1 MNDEQPLEKPATLA
15 QLEESWQVVEK
26 PFVSTAPFIGPIL
39 VWLRTTWNNVATK
52 WYVRAILQQQNEF
65 NRLAVRHQEYLQE
78 RFWEMDRRLID
89 QDRDQSVLSHNLAEL
104 SAGLNQMNRLL
115 QSIDERLARLEGRQ

>member
-1 MNDEQPLEKPATLA
+1 MNDEQSLEMPLTLV
-15 QLEESWQVVEK
+15 QLETSWQIAEK
-26 PFVSTAPFIGPIL
+26 PFVSSVPLVGPL
-39 VWLRTTWNNVATK
+39 LTWLRTTWNNVATK

-65 NRLAVRHQEYLQE
+65 NRLTVRHQEYLQE
-78 RFWEMDRRLID
+78 RLWEFDRRLID

-115 QSIDERLARLEGRQ
+115 QSIDERLARLEGQQ